1 MSQIR
6 DVLQIHEQSIT
17 NFLNSTLEQMN
28 KKKISDLNG
37 EKTLL
42 ENEVAELKKSL
53 HFHIEQ
59 WE

>member
-28 KKKISDLNG
+28 KKKIRDLNG